1 MQNHDTRGMLYALA
15 GFLTLSIGDAV
26 VKSMAG
32 LWAPTAIA
40 ALRFALGAAGLSAL
54 LLWREGVPA
63 FRPPVPGIQLLRGL
77 GIAVGTIGFFSALS
91 FMPLA
96 EATAI
101 TFTSPFIT
109 SLLAAAFLGEQLR
122 RAQWMAMLTA
132 FAGVL
137 IVLRP
142 NFLAIGWPAL
152 LPLLSAAG
160 ISMVMIGNRMVAGR
174 SSALS
179 MQAYVALA
187 ACPLLFAAAALGDWS
202 GLPRLAVDWPDW
214 SITAR
219 CAFVAVTASTA
230 HWLIYFGTARAGAA
244 AVAPMTYVQ
253 LVVATL
259 LGWLVFGDVPDAMSA
274 VGAAIIVGAG
284 LFLLRRPR
292 ETQGA

>member
-1 MQNHDTRGMLYALA
+1 MQNHDSRGMLFALV
-15 GFLTLSIGDAV
+15 GFMTLSVGDAV

-32 LWAPTAIA
+32 EWAPTAIG

-54 LLWREGVPA
+54 LLWQEGPA
-63 FRPPVPGIQLLRGL
+63 GFHPPRPGIQMLRGL

-109 SLLAAAFLGEQLR
+109 SLLAAVFLGERIRGQNWL
-122 RAQWMAMLTA
+122 AMLVA
-132 FAGVL
+132 FIGVL

-142 NFLAIGWPAL
+142 NFAAIGWPAL

-160 ISMVMIGNRMVAGR
+160 ISVVMIGNRMVAGL

-179 MQAYVALA
+179 MQAFVAVA
-187 ACPLLFAAAALGDWS
+187 ACPVLFAVAVIGDWS
-202 GLPRLAVDWPDW
+202 GLPRLVIEWPDW
-214 SITAR
+214 TIVAR
-219 CAFVAVTASTA
+219 CAVVAVTASTA
-230 HWLIYFGTARAGAA
+230 HLLIFLGTARAGAA
-244 AVAPMTYVQ
+244 AVAPMTYAQ
-253 LVVATL
+253 LLVATL

-274 VGAAIIVGAG
+274 CGAAIIVGAG

-292 ETQGA
+292 ETQ